1 MKSDELNQIYEKIK
15 GLTNAA
21 KKPLLSPTADQ
32 VQVRLLIDESVTPA
46 KFRQSQVDPNIYYAT
61 SVTISA
67 VKKDLFLTGVG
78 FEDVQDL
85 SECTNCHQSIDKQ
98 FWYFC
103 PLCEGKI
110 A

>member
-1 MKSDELNQIYEKIK
+1 MKSDELNHIYEKIK

-21 KKPLLSPTADQ
+21 NKPLLSTSPDQ
-32 VQVRLLIDESVTPA
+32 VQVRLLIDESVSPG
-46 KFRQSQVDPNIYYAT
+46 KFRQSQVDPKVYYAT
-61 SVTISA
+61 SVTIAA
-67 VKKDLFLTGVG
+67 VKKDLFLLGEG

-85 SECTNCHQSIDKQ
+85 SECTTCHTPIDRQ
-98 FWYFC
+98 FWSFC

>member
-1 MKSDELNQIYEKIK
+1 MKTDDLGQIYKKIK

-21 KKPLLSPTADQ
+21 NKPLLSNSADE
-32 VQVRLLIDESVTPA
+32 VQIRLLIDESVTPG
-46 KFRQSQVDPNIYYAT
+46 KFRRSHVDPNIYYAT

-67 VKKDLFLTGVG
+67 VKKDLFLLGDG
-78 FEDVQDL
+78 FEDIQDL
-85 SECTNCHQSIDKQ
+85 SECTICHASIDKQ
-98 FWYFC
+98 FWRFC